1 MRTKQ
6 KCGTILVLTLIFAA
20 CSKNSSED
28 TATLA
33 ALVTSNAVTQGC
45 IGTDCVR
52 SGAATRDS
60 NSAAIST
67 NNILPDFPD
76 EPAYYVFVTDEHN
89 GDWKASFHLNGIVGA
104 DAYCNSH
111 MPDNLRYGD
120 TGSQFIPISFKA
132 MLVDETHR
140 RASVTANQG
149 DGQTNWVFKPN
160 TQYRRATDGQLIT
173 TTNSKGLIPFPM
185 VNSFTASPYYH
196 GIWTGLNPDWTTIPQ
211 IEFPYL
217 KSRCN
222 DWSSN
227 IGVGRYGHSNVTD
240 NTAISKRDLA
250 CGSTLVDTSTN
261 IGILCVA
268 QWPVVPRNFK
278 YLYQVAGMDG
288 DLSFQGKPGL
298 YGADKI
304 CNTDI
309 VNNRYELSSVKGKAN
324 PFKAMV
330 VDGINRRASVT
341 ANQGDGQ
348 IDWVLK
354 PNTEYRR
361 ILSTWDSLVGVT
373 NSTGLFTFPL
383 NSTWHPVAGYNIW
396 TGLNSDWTGAPENC
410 GMWMNPDANGRYGD
424 SDRTTDEAISAGV
437 SACDDSTFID
447 PAILCVEQ

>member
-6 KCGTILVLTLIFAA
+6 KYATMLVLTLIFAA

-33 ALVTSNAVTQGC
+33 ALVTSNAATQGC

-67 NNILPDFPD
+67 NIDILPNFPD
-76 EPAYYVFVTDEHN
+76 EPAYYVFVTDQHN
-89 GDWKASFHLNGIVGA
+89 ADWKAYLDANGILGA

-111 MPDNLRYGD
+111 MPDNIRYGR
-120 TGSQFIPISFKA
+120 TGELLPISFKA
-132 MLVDETHR
+132 MLVDESRR
-140 RASVTANQG
+140 RASVTPNQG

-160 TQYRRATDGQLIT
+160 TQYRRATDGHLIT
-173 TTNSKGLIPFPM
+173 TTDSKGLIPFPM
-185 VNSFTASPYYH
+185 IRPFTSDQRA
-196 GIWTGLNPDWTTIPQ
+196 IWTGLNRDWTTAPQ
-211 IEFPYL
+211 G
-217 KSRCN
+217 SRCG
-222 DWSSN
+222 DWTSTT
-227 IGVGRYGHSNVTD
+227 GEGKLGLGAFTD
-240 NTAISKRDLA
+240 SLAISWLDYA
-250 CGSTLVDTSTN
+250 CGSKFEGVDERK

-278 YLYQVAGMDG
+278 YLYQTGGTDG

-298 YGADKI
+298 YGADKR
-304 CNTDI
+304 CNTETFD
-309 VNNRYELSSVKGKAN
+309 NSHELSLVKGKAK
-324 PFKAMV
+324 PFKAML

-361 ILSTWDSLVGVT
+361 VEVNPIITVGVT
-373 NSTGLFTFPL
+373 NFVGLFTFPL
-383 NSTWHPVAGYNIW
+383 NSTWDHFEGNNIW

-410 GMWMNPDANGRYGD
+410 GMWMNPDAHGRYGD

-437 SACDDSTFID
+437 SACDNSGFID
-447 PAILCVEQ
+447 PEILCVEQ

>member
-33 ALVTSNAVTQGC
+33 ALVTSNAATQGC

-76 EPAYYVFVTDEHN
+76 ESAYYVFVTDEHN
-89 GDWKASFHLNGIVGA
+89 GDWKAYFDANGIVGA

-111 MPDNLRYGD
+111 MPDSLRYGR
-120 TGSQFIPISFKA
+120 TGEFLPISFKA
-132 MLVDETHR
+132 MLVDESRR

-160 TQYRRATDGQLIT
+160 TQYRRATDGQLIAT
-173 TTNSKGLIPFPM
+173 TDSKGLIPFPM
-185 VNSFTASPYYH
+185 VNSFTSNPH
-196 GIWTGLNPDWTTIPQ
+196 NNNIWTGLNSDWTTVPQ
-211 IEFPYL
+211 G
-217 KSRCN
+217 SRCN
-222 DWSSN
+222 DWTSTTGMGRNGYANLTSN
-227 IGVGRYGHSNVTD
+227 N
-240 NTAISKRDLA
+240 AISVRDIG
-250 CGSTLVDTSTN
+250 CGNETAGIDQK

-278 YLYQVAGMDG
+278 YLYQVAGTDG

-298 YGADKI
+298 YGADKL
-304 CNTDI
+304 CNTETFY
-309 VNNRYELSSVKGKAN
+309 NSHELSLLRGKTK

-361 ILSTWDSLVGVT
+361 TLTNWGSLVGVT
-373 NSTGLFTFPL
+373 NSAGLF
-383 NSTWHPVAGYNIW
+383 
-396 TGLNSDWTGAPENC
+396 
-410 GMWMNPDANGRYGD
+410 
-424 SDRTTDEAISAGV
+424 
-437 SACDDSTFID
+437 
-447 PAILCVEQ
+447 

>member
-6 KCGTILVLTLIFAA
+6 KCATVLVLTLIFAA

-33 ALVTSNAVTQGC
+33 ALVTSNAATQGC
-45 IGTDCVR
+45 IGTDCIR

-76 EPAYYVFVTDEHN
+76 ERAYYVFVTDQHSA
-89 GDWKASFHLNGIVGA
+89 DWKASFHPNGIMGA

-140 RASVTANQG
+140 RASVTAANQG

-160 TQYRRATDGQLIT
+160 TQYRRATDGQLIAT
-173 TTNSKGLIPFPM
+173 TDSKGLIPFPM
-185 VNSFTASPYYH
+185 VSSFTSDQRR
-196 GIWTGLNPDWTTIPQ
+196 IWTGLNSDWTTAPQ
-211 IEFPYL
+211 R
-217 KSRCN
+217 SRCG
-222 DWSSN
+222 DWTSTA
-227 IGVGRYGHSNVTD
+227 GVGRYGAANLTSNL
-240 NTAISKRDLA
+240 AISAMDIS
-250 CGSTLVDTSTN
+250 CGNELDIDKK

-278 YLYQVAGMDG
+278 YLYQVGGMDG
-288 DLSFQGKPGL
+288 DLSFQGKSGL
-298 YGADKI
+298 YGADKR

-309 VNNRYELSSVKGKAN
+309 VNNRYELSMVQGKAN

-341 ANQGDGQ
+341 ANQGNGQ

-361 ILSTWDSLVGVT
+361 ISANWGNFVGVT
-373 NSTGLFTFPL
+373 NSAGLFTFPL
-383 NSTWHPVAGYNIW
+383 NSTLYPFTDKKIW

-410 GMWMNPDANGRYGD
+410 GMWMDPDAHGRYGD
-424 SDRTTDEAISAGV
+424 SDSATDEAISVGV
-437 SACDDSTFID
+437 SACSNNTFIS
-447 PAILCVEQ
+447 PEILCVEQ

>member
-33 ALVTSNAVTQGC
+33 ALVTSNAATQGC

-76 EPAYYVFVTDEHN
+76 ESAYYVFVTDEHN
-89 GDWKASFHLNGIVGA
+89 GDWKAYFDANGIMGA

-132 MLVDETHR
+132 MLVDESRR
-140 RASVTANQG
+140 RASVTPNQG

-173 TTNSKGLIPFPM
+173 TTDSKGLIPFPM
-185 VNSFTASPYYH
+185 VNSFTSNPH
-196 GIWTGLNPDWTTIPQ
+196 NNNIWTGLNHDWTTVPQ
-211 IEFPYL
+211 G
-217 KSRCN
+217 SRCN
-222 DWSSN
+222 DWTSTTGMGRNGYANLTSN
-227 IGVGRYGHSNVTD
+227 S
-240 NTAISKRDLA
+240 AISVRDIGCGNELA
-250 CGSTLVDTSTN
+250 GIDQK

-278 YLYQVAGMDG
+278 YLYQVGGTDG

-298 YGADKI
+298 YGADKR
-304 CNTDI
+304 CNTNTFENS
-309 VNNRYELSSVKGKAN
+309 VELSKIQGKTK

-361 ILSTWDSLVGVT
+361 TLTNWGSLVGVT
-373 NSTGLFTFPL
+373 NSAGLFTFPL
-383 NSTWHPVAGYNIW
+383 NSTWDHFEGNNIW

-424 SDRTTDEAISAGV
+424 SDSTTDGAISAGV
-437 SACDDSTFID
+437 SACDNSAFID
-447 PAILCVEQ
+447 PEILCVEQ